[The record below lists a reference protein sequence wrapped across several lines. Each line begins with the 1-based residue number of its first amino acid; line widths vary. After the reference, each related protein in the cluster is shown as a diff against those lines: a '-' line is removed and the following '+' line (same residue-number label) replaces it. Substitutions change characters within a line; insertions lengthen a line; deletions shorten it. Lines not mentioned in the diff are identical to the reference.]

1 FASPDKSLT
10 IRHAKSPALAENL
23 LAQTSMFTNT
33 RNQWDGGGAYGWREH
48 LLITDIN
55 RSHLVPKLFQ
65 IRNNQPADHAERPI
79 NDDH

>member
-33 RNQWDGGGAYGWREH
+33 RNQWDGGGAYR
-48 LLITDIN
+48 
-55 RSHLVPKLFQ
+55 RF
-65 IRNNQPADHAERPI
+65 PALRRVVALRLQSRQS
-79 NDDH
+79 